1 MITMDL
7 YTYIQPIEGVLALL
21 LVLYVFWRNIPKNSK
36 KSNIPEPSGSWPI
49 IGHLH
54 LLGGNE
60 IVCKKLGAMADKF
73 GPLYSLKLG
82 SRRVLVVSSWEIA
95 KDCLTNNDRTLA
107 TRASIAAGKHMGY
120 NNAIFAFAPYGEYWR
135 NIRKI
140 ATIELLSSYRLEK
153 LKHVRFSEIDLFIK
167 ELFGRCAQN
176 SADNCAQV
184 AMNELL
190 ERLTFNINLRMIV
203 GKPFSSSSY
212 AQVNSEPWRYKKA
225 IKQTLYLFGIFV
237 LADAL
242 PWLEWMDIQ
251 GHVHAMKKTAKE
263 LDSVISVWLED
274 HLRKKKEN
282 QGSCESDFMDVMLA
296 NLPEDAVISGHTRD
310 TIVKATTL
318 LTALVLVEND
328 LPINGKVC
336 CFLDNKPYSISV
348 LETKLPLSEVVIP
361 STVMSDSQDSKF
373 GESGNNNHCNSKDAV
388 PFAPV
393 ESIKKPS
400 ISRNVEIGQVENRD
414 LKEKS
419 ECSGPT
425 IPPGFEPEA
434 HCPSKPIV
442 NDNFVR
448 CSLPQKDLKKGA
460 DTCRKRKVV
469 RRSSRRLSR
478 IQPRTSSSLSSY
490 FLNNMNSKKVAQR
503 RSRSSSWLREGSPG
517 NSRIVSTST
526 KVLESDVNSPATALT
541 PPFYSKLKETVEF
554 RKECEIEAAET
565 WKVGQLLG
573 LKANNEQA
581 LLKKLSED
589 IMRERNF

>member
-1 MITMDL
+1 MDL

-36 KSNIPEPSGSWPI
+36 KCSIPEPSGSWPI

-120 NNAIFAFAPYGEYWR
+120 NNAIFALAPYGEYWR

-140 ATIELLSSYRLEK
+140 ATIELLSSNRLEK

-212 AQVNSEPWRYKKA
+212 AQVNSEPWRYEKA
-225 IKQTLYLFGIFV
+225 IKQALYLFGIFV

-318 LTALVLVEND
+318 ILTMTGGESTSVTITWVLSLLLNHPRVLKAALEELDLHVGRERWVEESDIKNLKYLQAIVKETLRLYPPGPITGIREATEDCCIAGYHVPKGTRLIVNLWKLQRDPRIWENPGEFQPERFMTTHAHFDVRGQNFEYIPFSSGRRSCPGITFGLQLVHLTLAKLLQGFDMKTPDGKPVDMVEGLGLA
-328 LPINGKVC
+328 LP
-336 CFLDNKPYSISV
+336 
-348 LETKLPLSEVVIP
+348 KLNPLEVV
-361 STVMSDSQDSKF
+361 
-373 GESGNNNHCNSKDAV
+373 
-388 PFAPV
+388 
-393 ESIKKPS
+393 
-400 ISRNVEIGQVENRD
+400 
-414 LKEKS
+414 
-419 ECSGPT
+419 
-425 IPPGFEPEA
+425 
-434 HCPSKPIV
+434 
-442 NDNFVR
+442 
-448 CSLPQKDLKKGA
+448 
-460 DTCRKRKVV
+460 
-469 RRSSRRLSR
+469 
-478 IQPRTSSSLSSY
+478 
-490 FLNNMNSKKVAQR
+490 
-503 RSRSSSWLREGSPG
+503 
-517 NSRIVSTST
+517 
-526 KVLESDVNSPATALT
+526 LT
-541 PPFYSKLKETVEF
+541 PRLPEEFYKCL
-554 RKECEIEAAET
+554 
-565 WKVGQLLG
+565 
-573 LKANNEQA
+573 
-581 LLKKLSED
+581 
-589 IMRERNF
+589 